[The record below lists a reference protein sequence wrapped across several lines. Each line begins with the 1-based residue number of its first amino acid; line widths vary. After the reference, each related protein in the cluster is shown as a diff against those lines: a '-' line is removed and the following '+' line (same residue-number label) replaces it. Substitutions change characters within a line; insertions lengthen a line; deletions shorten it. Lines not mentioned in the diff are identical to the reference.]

1 MLTPGIDPLPFHI
14 FLWKIASR
22 CNINCSYCYIYNLD
36 DTTWRDQPHFMSEKV
51 AQQAATRMLEHCRA
65 HGKTDAVVTFHGG
78 EPLLGG
84 VRHLDMLTSTVR
96 RTLTDGGVDVLIGMQ
111 SNGLLFTPEIGDLM
125 LERSV
130 GIGISLDGP
139 PEVNDV
145 HRVDHRGRPTS
156 ERLEKA
162 LDVLLSERYRSLFR
176 GFLCVINPDSDPV
189 AVTKYFLNYKNL
201 RVDFLLP
208 DNNYANP
215 PAGKRDD
222 PDATPYGDWLIR
234 SFDYWF
240 SHSPRSNVRIFSSL
254 IKMLLGG
261 QSEVE
266 ALGVGPV
273 DLIVVETNG
282 DIEAVDTLKSSF
294 HGAAKLGY
302 NIFKHDFDTVAR
314 HQAVQSRQSGV
325 GALCGTCQACPV
337 ARVCGGGYLP
347 HRFSKVN
354 GFDNPSV
361 YCADLLKLIE
371 HIARTLVRELGITH
385 LLAQDAV

>member
-1 MLTPGIDPLPFHI
+1 MLMPSVDVLPFHI

-36 DTTWRDQPHFMSEKV
+36 DTTWRDQPHFMSAKV

-65 HGKTDAVVTFHGG
+65 HDKTDVVITFHGG

-84 VRHLDMLTSTVR
+84 VKHLDMLTSVVR
-96 RTLTDGGVDVLIGMQ
+96 RTLVDGGVDVQFGMQ
-111 SNGLLFTPEIGDLM
+111 SNGLLFTPELGDLM
-125 LERSV
+125 LERAV
-130 GIGISLDGP
+130 GIGVSIDGP

-145 HRVDHRGRPTS
+145 YRVDHRGRPTS
-156 ERLEKA
+156 ARLEKA
-162 LDVLLSERYRSLFR
+162 LDVLMSERYRSLFR
-176 GFLCVINPDSDPV
+176 GFLCVINPDTDPV
-189 AVTKYFLNYKNL
+189 AVTKYFLAFDDA

-208 DNNYANP
+208 DNNHANP
-215 PAGKRDD
+215 PIGKQQNR
-222 PDATPYGDWLIR
+222 DATPYGDWLIR

-240 SHSPRSNVRIFSSL
+240 SHSRRNNVRIFSSI

-261 QSEVE
+261 PSEVE

-273 DLIVVETNG
+273 DLIVVEANG
-282 DIEAVDTLKSSF
+282 DVEAVDTLKSTF

-302 NIFKHDFDTVAR
+302 NVFAHDFDTVAR
-314 HQAVQSRQSGV
+314 HQAIRSRQSGV
-325 GALCGTCQACPV
+325 GALCRTCQACPV
-337 ARVCGGGYLP
+337 VRVCGGGYLP
-347 HRFSKVN
+347 HRFSKAN

-371 HIARTLVRELGITH
+371 HIASAIVRELDTAQ
-385 LLAQDAV
+385 LLA